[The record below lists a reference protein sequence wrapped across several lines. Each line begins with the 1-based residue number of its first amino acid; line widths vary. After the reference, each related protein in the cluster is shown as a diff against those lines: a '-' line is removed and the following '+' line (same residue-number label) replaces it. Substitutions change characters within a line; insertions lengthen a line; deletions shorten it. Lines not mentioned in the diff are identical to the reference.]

1 MNRKTQG
8 RASRQ
13 QRAREQ
19 QAVLNQ
25 LRAGQG
31 ISGARPANPL
41 IGALQN
47 LTGVGAGAV
56 PTLYGAELGGQEVLL
71 GKGGWNKTTAA
82 TGPINVGGQTWY
94 PAQSGQDLVYKR
106 APGNV
111 GGQYGS
117 IFSADQLASPAPGP
131 GSQPPAPNPSSA
143 QPPVKLSPE
152 EQAYNAER
160 SRIAQLTAQNP
171 EFQNVGQL
179 RNDLRDKGMEIWA
192 AKYGN
197 LAKQVKPGQSCYKAI
212 QVTLN
217 AGSMGAPMEIAFDT
231 SNVLGGKPMPQG
243 LSYGTSTPT
252 QIPGGTPIQGGGFP
266 KDKAAMFERF
276 MQGPAANTPTFQG
289 SPLGNATPVGQ
300 LNYGGAVQPLGN
312 AISDDFYKTD
322 EARKLAALFAQSGGM
337 R

>member
-1 MNRKTQG
+1 MAIPGGMMDRAIQARK
-8 RASRQ
+8 Q
-13 QRAREQ
+13 QP
-19 QAVLNQ
+19 
-25 LRAGQG
+25 GY
-31 ISGARPANPL
+31 NPNILGPFGNL
-41 IGALQN
+41 I
-47 LTGVGAGAV
+47 TGVGNLLQGK
-56 PTLYGAELGGQEVLL
+56 PYGTSFTGVGNIPPSARGESYRRAELRLADAARPGG
-71 GKGGWNKTTAA
+71 GG
-82 TGPINVGGQTWY
+82 GG
-94 PAQSGQDLVYKR
+94 G
-106 APGNV
+106 GNA
-111 GGQYGS
+111 GYS
-117 IFSADQLASPAPGP
+117 LPYSSPA
-131 GSQPPAPNPSSA
+131 
-143 QPPVKLSPE
+143 
-152 EQAYNAER
+152 AER
-160 SRIAQLTAQNP
+160 AYQQEKSRVEQLTAQDP
-171 EFQNVGQL
+171 ELQRYEKARAGAKTQEEMNAA
-179 RNDLRDKGMEIWA
+179 RDIGMAIWA
-192 AKYGN
+192 AKHGG
-197 LAKQVKPGQSCYKAI
+197 LAKQVKPGQSGYEAI
-212 QVTLN
+212 QGTLN